1 MSNSQPDFKAL
12 IAKIAAGQ
20 TLSVTDAKTA
30 FNTILSGDA
39 TPSQMGA
46 FLMGLHLRGE
56 TVDELIGGV
65 SVLREKAT
73 YITAPD
79 NAVDVVGTGGDGHGT
94 LNISTAAAFVT
105 AGAGVPV
112 AKHGN
117 KAASSRSGTAD
128 VQAVLGINT
137 ECDFSLTQRAVHEA
151 GIGFMVAY
159 RHHGAMRHVGPTRVE
174 LGIRTI
180 FNLLG
185 VMSNPAAVKRQLI
198 GVYDPNW
205 MRPMAETLREL
216 GSTHIWVMHGADGLD
231 ELSTTGPSQVV
242 EMKNGEIREFEITPE
257 QYGLAKV
264 GLAALKGGTPE
275 ENAEALLALLQGT
288 SGPYRDVTLLNA
300 GAAIMIGGKCATV
313 EEGIELAAQS
323 IDDGAA
329 FKAFETLKRISN
341 EKVREG

>member
-1 MSNSQPDFKAL
+1 MSNSKDFKSL
-12 IAKIAAGQ
+12 IGTIAAG
-20 TLSVTDAKTA
+20 TPLTTEEAKLA

-56 TVDELIGGV
+56 SVDELVGGV
-65 SVLREKAT
+65 SVLREKAH

-79 NAVDVVGTGGDGHGT
+79 DAIDIVGTGGDGHGT
-94 LNISTAAAFVT
+94 LNISTAAAFVA
-105 AGAGVPV
+105 AGAGVTV

-137 ECDFSLTQRAVHEA
+137 ECDLALTEQAIVEA

-185 VMSNPAAVKRQLI
+185 VMSNPASVKRQLI
-198 GVYDPNW
+198 GVYDPRW
-205 MRPMAETLREL
+205 MIPMAETLRAL
-216 GSTHIWVMHGADGLD
+216 GSEHVWIMHGSDGLD
-231 ELSTTGPSQVV
+231 ELTTTGPSYVA
-242 EMKNGEIREFEITPE
+242 ELKNGDIREFEITPE
-257 QYGLAKV
+257 EMGLGRV
-264 GLAALKGGTPE
+264 SLEDLKGGTPE
-275 ENAEALLALLQGT
+275 ENAKALMALLKGE

-300 GAAIMIGGKCATV
+300 GAGILIGGKCDSV
-313 EEGIELAAQS
+313 QEGIELAKQS
-323 IDDGAA
+323 IDSG
-329 FKAFETLKRISN
+329 KALHAMEELKRITNLSVP
-341 EKVREG
+341 EK

>member
-1 MSNSQPDFKAL
+1 MNSVQPEFKTL
-12 IAKIAAGQ
+12 IAKIASGK
-20 TLSVTDAKTA
+20 TLTVDEAKTA
-30 FNTILSGDA
+30 FNIILSGDA
-39 TPSQMGA
+39 TPAQMGA

-56 TVDELIGGV
+56 TVEELVGGV

-73 YITAPD
+73 YITAPE

-137 ECDFSLTQRAVHEA
+137 ECDFALTERAIREA

-159 RHHGAMRHVGPTRVE
+159 RHHGAMRHVGPTRSE

-185 VMSNPAAVKRQLI
+185 VMSNPANVKRQLI
-198 GVYDPNW
+198 GVYLPRW
-205 MRPMAETLREL
+205 MRPMAETLRKL
-216 GSTHIWVMHGADGLD
+216 GSTHVWIMEGADGLD
-231 ELSTTGPSQVV
+231 ELTTTGPSNVV
-242 EMKNGEIREFEITPE
+242 ELKNGEITEFEVTPE
-257 QYGLAKV
+257 QFGLKKV
-264 GLAALKGGTPE
+264 PIEALKGGTPE
-275 ENAEALLALLQGT
+275 RNAEALTALLNGDP
-288 SGPYRDVTLLNA
+288 GPYRDVALLNA
-300 GAAIMIGGKCATV
+300 GAAIMIGGKCDTV
-313 EEGIELAAQS
+313 AEGIELARQS
-323 IDDGAA
+323 IDTGAA
-329 FKAFETLKRISN
+329 LNAFETLKRISN
-341 EKVREG
+341 ETVEVV

>member
-1 MSNSQPDFKAL
+1 MSDVQPNFKAL
-12 IAKIAAGQ
+12 VTKIAAGQ
-20 TLSVTDAKTA
+20 TLSQAEAKIA
-30 FNTILSGDA
+30 FNIILSGDA

-73 YITAPD
+73 YITAPE

-137 ECDFSLTQRAVHEA
+137 ECDFDLTQRAVHEA

-198 GVYDPNW
+198 GVYDPRW
-205 MRPMAETLREL
+205 MRPMAETLKEL
-216 GSTHIWVMHGADGLD
+216 GSTHIWVMHGSDGLD
-231 ELSTTGPSQVV
+231 ELTTTGPSKVV
-242 EMKNGEIREFEITPE
+242 EMKNGDFSEFDITPE
-257 QYGLAKV
+257 EFGLKKV
-264 GLAALKGGTPE
+264 SLEDLKGGTPE
-275 ENAEALLALLQGT
+275 ENAKALMGLLNGEK
-288 SGPYRDVTLLNA
+288 GPYRDVTLLNA
-300 GAAIMIGGKCATV
+300 GAAIMIGGKCDTV
-313 EEGIELAAQS
+313 ADGIKLAKQS
-323 IDDGAA
+323 IDSGKALT
-329 FKAFETLKRISN
+329 AFETLKRISN
-341 EKVREG
+341 ETGHSE

>member
-1 MSNSQPDFKAL
+1 MSVSKDFKGL
-12 IAKIAAGQ
+12 LSQIGAGQ
-20 TLSVTDAKTA
+20 SLSVDEAKLA

-65 SVLREKAT
+65 TVLREKAN
-73 YITAPD
+73 YITAPEG
-79 NAVDVVGTGGDGHGT
+79 AVDVVGTGGDGHGT

-137 ECDFSLTQRAVHEA
+137 ECDLALTERAVHEA

-174 LGIRTI
+174 LGLRTI

-185 VMSNPAAVKRQLI
+185 VMSNPAAVKRQLT
-198 GVYDPNW
+198 GVYDPRW
-205 MRPMAETLREL
+205 MRPMAETLKEL
-216 GSTHIWVMHGADGLD
+216 GSERVWIMHGADGLD
-231 ELSTTGPSQVV
+231 ELTTTGPSQVV
-242 EMKNGEIREFEITPE
+242 ELKDGAITEFEITPE
-257 QYGLAKV
+257 EV
-264 GLAALKGGTPE
+264 GLPRVGLKDIKGGTPQ
-275 ENAEALLALLQGT
+275 ENAKALLALLNGDK
-288 SGPYRDVTLLNA
+288 GPYRDVTLLNA
-300 GAAIMIGGKCATV
+300 GAAILIGEKCETLK
-313 EEGIELAAQS
+313 EGIALAAQS
-323 IDDGAA
+323 IDSGAA
-329 FKAFETLKRISN
+329 RHAFEEMKRITNLSN
-341 EKVREG
+341 

>member
-1 MSNSQPDFKAL
+1 MSGEIADFKGL
-12 IAKIAAGQ
+12 IGKIGEGQ
-20 TLSVTDAKTA
+20 TLNIEEAKAA
-30 FNTILSGDA
+30 FNIILSGDA

-65 SVLREKAT
+65 TVLREKAT
-73 YITAPD
+73 YIKAPE

-94 LNISTAAAFVT
+94 YNISTAAAFVT

-137 ECDFSLTQRAVHEA
+137 ECAFELTERAVYEA

-198 GVYDPNW
+198 GVYDPAW
-205 MRPMAETLREL
+205 MRPMAETLKEL
-216 GSTHIWVMHGADGLD
+216 GSKHIWVMHGADGLD
-231 ELSTTGPSQVV
+231 ELSTTGASQVV
-242 EMKNGEIREFEITPE
+242 EMKNGVITEFDVTPE
-257 QYGLAKV
+257 QYGFARVPLADI
-264 GLAALKGGTPE
+264 KGGTPE
-275 ENAEALLALLQGT
+275 ENAKALMALLNGAE
-288 SGPYRDVTLLNA
+288 GPYRDITLLNA
-300 GAAIMIGGKCATV
+300 GVAIMIGGKCDSV
-313 EEGIELAAQS
+313 EDGIALARAS
-323 IDDGAA
+323 IDNGTALS
-329 FKAFETLKRISN
+329 AFEKLKSISN
-341 EKVREG
+341 EPVAE

>member
-1 MSNSQPDFKAL
+1 MSDVQPNFKAL
-12 IAKIAAGQ
+12 IAKIAAGG
-20 TLSVTDAKTA
+20 TLSQEEAKAA
-30 FNTILSGDA
+30 FITILSGDA

-137 ECDFSLTQRAVHEA
+137 ECDFGLTQRAVHEA

-159 RHHGAMRHVGPTRVE
+159 RHHGARRHVGPTRVE

-198 GVYDPNW
+198 GVYDPRW
-205 MRPMAETLREL
+205 MRPMAETLKEL
-216 GSTHIWVMHGADGLD
+216 GSVHIWVMHGSDGLD
-231 ELSTTGPSQVV
+231 ELTTTGPSKVV
-242 EMKNGEIREFEITPE
+242 EMKNGEFSEFDITPE
-257 QYGLAKV
+257 EFGLKKV
-264 GLAALKGGTPE
+264 PLEDLKGGTPE
-275 ENAEALLALLQGT
+275 ENANALMALLSGEE
-288 SGPYRDVTLLNA
+288 GPYRDVTLLNA
-300 GAAIMIGGKCATV
+300 GAAIMIGGKCVTV
-313 EEGIELAAQS
+313 AEGIKLAEQS
-323 IDDGAA
+323 IDSGKALS
-329 FKAFETLKRISN
+329 AFETLKRISN
-341 EKVREG
+341 ETEKAG